1 VFGVAERRGLPIFA
15 VRARAGLL
23 HSAATAG
30 KARAILDMAST
41 NNTPSGTP
49 YLRVE
54 GLVKRY
60 AGEGHDLAA
69 VNGISF
75 SVPRGDLF
83 TLLGPSGCGKSTTL
97 RCLAGLERPEGGLI
111 TVDGETHVDAG
122 ANRFVAPEKRGI
134 GMVFQSYAIWPHM
147 TVFENVAYALEV
159 KKVPRD
165 ETRARV
171 DEALDL
177 VGLGG
182 YANRPAPRLS
192 GGQQQRVALARAVV
206 GRPSLLLFDE
216 PLSNLDAKLRERM
229 RNEIRDLQQRLRI
242 TTVYVTHDQTEALAI
257 SDTIAVMER
266 GKILAVGTP
275 REIYGAPSS
284 RFVADFV
291 GMTNIVR
298 GRALEAARADGTG
311 AAEVAFGRVRCRFE
325 SAVGAGDAV
334 DVLIRPENILV
345 SRERPQPTENV
356 WQAAV
361 EGVTFLGE
369 CQDSTVRVQEQLL
382 RIRVHPGLELR
393 AGQQVYLEFI
403 PERCSAIRA
412 E

>member
-1 VFGVAERRGLPIFA
+1 MV
-15 VRARAGLL
+15 LL
-23 HSAATAG
+23 HCGEMAE
-30 KARAILDMAST
+30 KAQMVPIT
-41 NNTPSGTP
+41 TPADIDSGRP

-54 GLVKRY
+54 ALVKGY
-60 AGEGHDLAA
+60 AGEGHELAA

-75 SVPRGDLF
+75 SVPRGRLF

-97 RCLAGLERPEGGLI
+97 RCLAGLERPERGLVV
-111 TVDGETHVDAG
+111 VDGRTYVDTA
-122 ANRFVAPEKRGI
+122 ANVFVAPEKRGI

-147 TVFENVAYALEV
+147 TVYENVAYALEV
-159 KKVPRD
+159 KKIPKNEIRPRVM
-165 ETRARV
+165 RAL
-171 DEALDL
+171 EL
-177 VGLGG
+177 VGLEGL
-182 YANRPAPRLS
+182 ANRPAPKLS

-229 RNEIRDLQQRLRI
+229 RHEIRDLQQRLDI

-257 SDTIAVMER
+257 SDRIAVMEA

-275 REIYGAPSS
+275 REIYGAPAS

-298 GRALEAARADGTG
+298 GRAIAAARPDGTG
-311 AAEVAFGRVRCRFE
+311 EAEVAFGRVRCRFE
-325 SAVGAGDAV
+325 GALGPGDPV

-345 SRERPQPTENV
+345 SRERPAPAENV

-369 CQDSTVRVQEQLL
+369 CQDSTVRVREQRL

-393 AGQQVYLEFI
+393 AGQEVYLEFI

>member
-1 VFGVAERRGLPIFA
+1 MPPTMT
-15 VRARAGLL
+15 
-23 HSAATAG
+23 STAPN
-30 KARAILDMAST
+30 A
-41 NNTPSGTP
+41 P

-54 GLVKRY
+54 GLTKRF
-60 AGEGHDLAA
+60 AGEGHEVAAA

-75 SVPRGDLF
+75 AVPKGELF

-97 RCLAGLERPEGGLI
+97 RCIAGLERPEAGI
-111 TVDGETHVDAG
+111 IAVDGQTHVDTA
-122 ANRFVAPEKRGI
+122 ANQFVPPDKRGI

-147 TVFENVAYALEV
+147 SVYENVAYALQV
-159 KKVPRD
+159 KKIPKGEIRPR
-165 ETRARV
+165 V
-171 DEALDL
+171 MEALDL

-182 YANRPAPRLS
+182 FASRPAPKLS

-206 GRPSLLLFDE
+206 GRPRLLLFDE

-229 RNEIRDLQQRLRI
+229 RHEIRDLQQRLDI

-266 GKILAVGTP
+266 GKVLARGSP
-275 REIYGAPSS
+275 REIYGTPGS

-298 GRALEAARADGTG
+298 GRAVAAARPDGTG
-311 AAEVAFGRVRCRFE
+311 EVEVPFGRVRCRFE
-325 SAVGAGDAV
+325 GAFGPGDPV
-334 DVLIRPENILV
+334 ELLIRPENIVV
-345 SRERPQPTENV
+345 SCGQPVPTENV

-369 CQDSTVRVQEQLL
+369 CQDSTVKVQEERL
-382 RIRVHPGLELR
+382 RIRVHPGMELR
-393 AGQQVYLEFI
+393 TGQQIYLEFV